1 VLVVKNLAANAG
13 DARDTGSIPGSGRS
27 PAGKMAT
34 HSVFL
39 PGESQE
45 QRRLVGYG
53 PWGPKKSDVVKLCS
67 TSIQILS
74 CSPSGVENNHD
85 HGPS

>member
-1 VLVVKNLAANAG
+1 MQEMQETQVWSLGQEDPLQEE
-13 DARDTGSIPGSGRS
+13 
-27 PAGKMAT
+27 MAT

-53 PWGPKKSDVVKLCS
+53 PWGPKRVWCGEVMLY
-67 TSIQILS
+67 IH
-74 CSPSGVENNHD
+74 SG
-85 HGPS
+85 SQL